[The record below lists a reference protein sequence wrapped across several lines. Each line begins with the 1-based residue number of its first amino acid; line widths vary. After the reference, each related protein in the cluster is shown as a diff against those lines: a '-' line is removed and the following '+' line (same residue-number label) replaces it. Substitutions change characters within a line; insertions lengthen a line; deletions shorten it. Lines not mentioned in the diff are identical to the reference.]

1 MQSERCQVMKEAG
14 RIPSGYADN
23 GNQNKSSPGC
33 ESSAFLRRDKLC
45 PMNLSVP
52 YWPLCCV
59 TNNPQIL
66 TAHHNPLFSL
76 SASLQASFQSVPG
89 VVRLRTSSRSI
100 CGRWQKHK
108 KPSYREAWLK
118 PLLTSSLLTSYWP
131 EQVTW
136 PTSTGPGCKFLP
148 RKLRE
153 ARTRARKEGRVVDKP
168 YNLSQ
173 THILEILP
181 LGKESF
187 IFPSLPLKS
196 IESPIHGVTKSM
208 HLILFSHFFFFFF

>member
-1 MQSERCQVMKEAG
+1 MNSVNTESLLEFSFSKKDPCITQHL
-14 RIPSGYADN
+14 SGVAAL
-23 GNQNKSSPGC
+23 
-33 ESSAFLRRDKLC
+33 E
-45 PMNLSVP
+45 
-52 YWPLCCV
+52 LCCV
-59 TNNPQIL
+59 TNNPHIL

-108 KPSYREAWLK
+108 KPSYREARLK

-208 HLILFSHFFFFFF
+208 HLILFSHFFFFFFLIWLCQVLVVACQLLVSACGA